1 MKDKELLK
9 KISNLEKERNELYV
23 LIDTLQT
30 NLRSTAAVVP
40 EDKKNSIVEVQS
52 FKWCINWRP
61 GDEKA

>member
-1 MKDKELLK
+1 MKDRELLK
-9 KISNLEKERNELYV
+9 KIANLEKERNELYV